1 MNNELKKDFDHEVPL
16 AASLFIMY
24 GKEIIY
30 LTSGSYDQY
39 KRFKGPY
46 ALQWYMIQKAIDEG
60 YSMYNFYGISGYFE
74 KDQDGFGVFDFKR
87 GFNAEIVE
95 LIGDFTLPIS
105 STKLALYNALKK
117 VKH

>member
-1 MNNELKKDFDHEVPL
+1 
-16 AASLFIMY
+16 
-24 GKEIIY
+24 
-30 LTSGSYDQY
+30 
-39 KRFKGPY
+39 
-46 ALQWYMIQKAIDEG
+46 MIQKAIDEG